1 MKKGMNHV
9 KQKIMAAFLSMALL
23 FGTVWGND
31 FQVLEAGEMQGTESP
46 VEKPADST
54 GTESTETSTENP
66 ADTETGPETPEEN
79 PQPDISGDTEAD
91 EPEKLGEPDELETE
105 ETTGDTETDNGIA
118 AVEEPDSNTEIIN
131 GVECKVRGNC
141 GKYGDNV
148 KWEFD
153 SITGTLT
160 VYGEGEMED
169 YRGNP
174 YGNDPDTVVQ
184 PWFRLLYELDI
195 IKTVE
200 IKKGVT
206 EIGENAFNKYAVLE
220 FHSNINK
227 VIIPDSVEVI
237 RGGAFCYCNGP
248 GSITIPASVRYIG
261 SMAFH
266 AGTPMLIMEGPKP
279 VTEPD
284 FRNDQMYQQ
293 IKVACNYLTE
303 YKSDPTWNSIHMKGQ
318 HKPVCELNESGDTIT
333 FKCVNEGCGAYA
345 SITLIAPDRPQSYT
359 GNEIKPVTIKVGG
372 SNENETD
379 NINLWND
386 LTGQTAVPDDS
397 QIIYEKNIDPGTA
410 SAKLVIKYKE
420 NDENGQEAEKEITA
434 GTSFEIKLDIGS
446 ARITLQDL
454 TYNGT
459 LQTVNPSVSIEENG
473 VTRQLT
479 SGKDYTVT
487 GNSGTDAGT
496 YTVTVTG
503 MGDFTGEL
511 KIEFKIKP
519 KTLTEDNIQ
528 VQKVPHWDSDVS
540 AVEPGII
547 VKDKDTVLTP
557 GKDYT
562 LAYSDNTKIGTATVT
577 VTGQG
582 NYDGTPS
589 RTFEIEGHTFR
600 TECKDENTHWE
611 VCGCGKTKD
620 PEPHNYDGDTDMDC
634 NDCGYN
640 RTGEDKTAPA
650 GSIEI
655 TLNGKTETWNS
666 YTAAKTPYTLFSRTT
681 EDVMVTAWDVT
692 DGGAV
697 SGIKG
702 VYYYISES
710 PLSLPWLE
718 DFGNASWSPAKM
730 ETKKARTGTGS
741 VQAAVPTDKWQDSAC
756 IVYVKIMDN
765 NGNSVIL
772 STDWLV
778 FDGTDPEFSGIK
790 NGKTYYT
797 PQTVTVSDSWLASV
811 TVNTEAAIKIDST
824 ASADEGTWERK
835 LIAEVYKKTKQTITA
850 VDEAGNSTTV
860 TFYLEIDPVKVV
872 QEALDKMEMTG
883 ATTEAY
889 IEKVLNEALKEAGTD
904 MTVTVE
910 DFKNNG
916 KYVSGKVIIKTGT
929 EDEPVVSF
937 NKPTGAEDSSSGT
950 GNWQEPAGPQHK
962 HNYGKEWKSDR
973 KKHWHECECGKK
985 TDVGEHAEDNGTVTK
1000 KPTATEAGVRTYRC
1014 ILCGRVLRTEIIPS
1028 AGKKDEPV
1036 FVLKLEKAE
1045 KKIPESKPSGTY
1057 IRSPKTGQEPW
1068 GPYALLPAM
1077 GFFLLPVLF
1086 RRKRKKETYG
1096 K

>member
-1 MKKGMNHV
+1 
-9 KQKIMAAFLSMALL
+9 
-23 FGTVWGND
+23 
-31 FQVLEAGEMQGTESP
+31 
-46 VEKPADST
+46 
-54 GTESTETSTENP
+54 
-66 ADTETGPETPEEN
+66 
-79 PQPDISGDTEAD
+79 
-91 EPEKLGEPDELETE
+91 
-105 ETTGDTETDNGIA
+105 
-118 AVEEPDSNTEIIN
+118 
-131 GVECKVRGNC
+131 
-141 GKYGDNV
+141 
-148 KWEFD
+148 
-153 SITGTLT
+153 
-160 VYGEGEMED
+160 
-169 YRGNP
+169 
-174 YGNDPDTVVQ
+174 
-184 PWFRLLYELDI
+184 
-195 IKTVE
+195 
-200 IKKGVT
+200 
-206 EIGENAFNKYAVLE
+206 
-220 FHSNINK
+220 
-227 VIIPDSVEVI
+227 
-237 RGGAFCYCNGP
+237 
-248 GSITIPASVRYIG
+248 
-261 SMAFH
+261 
-266 AGTPMLIMEGPKP
+266 
-279 VTEPD
+279 
-284 FRNDQMYQQ
+284 
-293 IKVACNYLTE
+293 
-303 YKSDPTWNSIHMKGQ
+303 
-318 HKPVCELNESGDTIT
+318 
-333 FKCVNEGCGAYA
+333 
-345 SITLIAPDRPQSYT
+345 
-359 GNEIKPVTIKVGG
+359 
-372 SNENETD
+372 
-379 NINLWND
+379 
-386 LTGQTAVPDDS
+386 
-397 QIIYEKNIDPGTA
+397 
-410 SAKLVIKYKE
+410 
-420 NDENGQEAEKEITA
+420 
-434 GTSFEIKLDIGS
+434 
-446 ARITLQDL
+446 
-454 TYNGT
+454 
-459 LQTVNPSVSIEENG
+459 
-473 VTRQLT
+473 
-479 SGKDYTVT
+479 
-487 GNSGTDAGT
+487 
-496 YTVTVTG
+496 
-503 MGDFTGEL
+503 
-511 KIEFKIKP
+511 
-519 KTLTEDNIQ
+519 
-528 VQKVPHWDSDVS
+528 
-540 AVEPGII
+540 
-547 VKDKDTVLTP
+547 
-557 GKDYT
+557 
-562 LAYSDNTKIGTATVT
+562 
-577 VTGQG
+577 
-582 NYDGTPS
+582 
-589 RTFEIEGHTFR
+589 
-600 TECKDENTHWE
+600 
-611 VCGCGKTKD
+611 
-620 PEPHNYDGDTDMDC
+620 
-634 NDCGYN
+634 
-640 RTGEDKTAPA
+640 
-650 GSIEI
+650 
-655 TLNGKTETWNS
+655 
-666 YTAAKTPYTLFSRTT
+666 
-681 EDVMVTAWDVT
+681 MVTAWDVT

-850 VDEAGNSTTV
+850 VD
-860 TFYLEIDPVKVV
+860 
-872 QEALDKMEMTG
+872 
-883 ATTEAY
+883 
-889 IEKVLNEALKEAGTD
+889 EAGTD